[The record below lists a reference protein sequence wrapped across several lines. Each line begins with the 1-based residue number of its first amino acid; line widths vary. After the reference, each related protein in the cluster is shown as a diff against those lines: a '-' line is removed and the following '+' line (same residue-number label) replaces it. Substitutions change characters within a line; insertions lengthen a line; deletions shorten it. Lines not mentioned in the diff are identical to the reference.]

1 MDLRYRDDQLLV
13 RDTVRDFVR
22 SRIVP
27 NADAWNDAA
36 EFPLE
41 LLPELASLGLLGL
54 AVPAEHGGA
63 GLDMLTI
70 ALVME
75 ELGAGDG
82 SIALTLAAHNSLC
95 IGHLLVAAS
104 EEQKRR
110 WLPPLVRGEHLG
122 AWALTEPGS
131 GSDAIAVQST
141 ARYVGEGWVLNGTK
155 QFITNASLAGLVVVN
170 VGSGPRKMTAFG
182 VARGT
187 DGFRPGKR
195 ERKMGLHASDTSQLI
210 LEDCRVAASDLIGT
224 EGGAFADVKKVLDKG
239 RIGIGALAI
248 GLGRASVETATAYAK
263 QRTQFGKAIAEFQ
276 MIQWKL
282 AVARTEL
289 DAARLLVHRA
299 AAQADAGVPFSVAAS
314 KAKLYASEAASRAA
328 NASLQVLGG
337 YGYLRDHPIERH
349 LRDAKLME
357 IGEGT
362 SEVQRIVIARDLVQQ
377 ATA

>member
-1 MDLRYRDDQLLV
+1 VDFRYRDDQLLV
-13 RDTVRDFVR
+13 RDTVREFVR

-27 NADAWNDAA
+27 NADAWSDAG
-36 EFPLE
+36 EFPVA

-54 AVPAEHGGA
+54 AVPHAYGGA
-63 GLDMLTI
+63 ELDTLTI

-82 SIALTLAAHNSLC
+82 SIALTIAAHNSLC

-104 EEQKRR
+104 EEQKAR
-110 WLPPLVRGEHLG
+110 WLPPLASGKYLG

-131 GSDAIAVQST
+131 GSDAVAVQSR
-141 ARYVGEGWVLNGTK
+141 AKNVGEGFVLNGTK
-155 QFITNASLAGLVVVN
+155 QFITNASLAGFYVVN
-170 VGSGPRKMTAFG
+170 VGSGDRKMTAFG
-182 VARGT
+182 VARDAPGI
-187 DGFRPGKR
+187 RPGKR
-195 ERKMGLHASDTSQLI
+195 ERKMGLHASDTSQLV
-210 LEDCRVAASDLIGT
+210 LEECRVSSSDLIGV

-239 RIGIGALAI
+239 RIGIGALAL

-263 QRTQFGKAIAEFQ
+263 QRTQFGRAIAEFE

-289 DAARLLVHRA
+289 DAARVLVHRA
-299 AAQADAGVPFSVAAS
+299 AALADAGRPFTVEAS

-328 NASLQVLGG
+328 DESLQVLGG
-337 YGYLRDHPIERH
+337 YGYLRDYPIERH
-349 LRDAKLME
+349 LRDARLME

-377 ATA
+377 TA

>member
-41 LLPELASLGLLGL
+41 LLPELAALGLLGL
-54 AVPAEHGGA
+54 AVPPEHGGA

-70 ALVME
+70 AMVME

-141 ARYVGEGWVLNGTK
+141 ARNVGEGYVLNGTK

-170 VGSGPRKMTAFG
+170 VGSGPRKMSAFG
-182 VARGT
+182 VARGAV
-187 DGFRPGKR
+187 GLRPGKR

-210 LEDCRVAASDLIGT
+210 LEDCRVGAADLIGT
-224 EGGAFADVKKVLDKG
+224 DGGAFADVKKVLDKG

-263 QRTQFGKAIAEFQ
+263 QRTQFGKALAEFQ

-282 AVARTEL
+282 AISRTEL

-299 AAQADAGVPFSVAAS
+299 AAQADAGAPFGVAAS

-362 SEVQRIVIARDLVQQ
+362 SEVQRLVIARDLVQQ

>member
-1 MDLRYRDDQLLV
+1 MNFGYRDDQLLI

-22 SRIVP
+22 TRIAP
-27 NADAWNDAA
+27 NAREWNEKG
-36 EFPLE
+36 EFPME

-54 AVPAEHGGA
+54 AVPSEYGGA

-82 SIALTLAAHNSLC
+82 SVALTLAAHNSLC

-104 EEQKRR
+104 DAQKRR
-110 WLPPLVRGEHLG
+110 WLPSLVSGKYLG

-141 ARYVGEGWVLNGTK
+141 AKNVGEGFVLNGTK
-155 QFITNASLAGLVVVN
+155 QFITNASIAGFYVVS
-170 VGSGPRKMTAFG
+170 VGSSARKLSAFG
-182 VARGT
+182 VARGAE
-187 DGFRPGKR
+187 GIRPGKR
-195 ERKMGLHASDTSQLI
+195 EDKMGLHASDTSQLI
-210 LEDCRVAASDLIGT
+210 LEECRVSADDLIGT
-224 EGGAFADVKKVLDKG
+224 EGRGFDDVKKVLDRG
-239 RIGIGALAI
+239 RIGIASLAI
-248 GLGRASVETATAYAK
+248 GLGRASLETAIAYAK
-263 QRTQFGKAIAEFQ
+263 ERKQFGRAIAEFQ

-282 AVARTEL
+282 AVARMEL

-299 AAQADAGVPFSVAAS
+299 AALVDAGKPFTIAAS

-328 NASLQVLGG
+328 NESLQVLGG
-337 YGYLRDHPIERH
+337 YGYLRDYPVERH
-349 LRDAKLME
+349 LRDARLME

-362 SEVQRIVIARDLVQQ
+362 SEVQRIVISRDLIQ
-377 ATA
+377 ASA